1 MDNEK
6 VLYLLSNITGREYI
20 ELTQLSKD
28 TPLINIGFKS
38 IHFIRFIISVE
49 EEFNIEIL
57 DSDLLL
63 SNFDTLEKIYITLT
77 KYL

>member
-6 VLYLLSNITGREYI
+6 ILCLLSNVTGREYI
-20 ELTQLSKD
+20 ELAQLSNE

-38 IHFIRFIISVE
+38 IQFIRFIISVE